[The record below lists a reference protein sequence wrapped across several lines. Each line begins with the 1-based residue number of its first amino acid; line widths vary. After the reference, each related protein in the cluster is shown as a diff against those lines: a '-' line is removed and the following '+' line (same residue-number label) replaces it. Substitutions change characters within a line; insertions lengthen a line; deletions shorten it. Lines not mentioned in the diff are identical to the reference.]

1 MILKYEGKLTIE
13 ECVKSLSSFKPN
25 KSLGKDGSTAEFY
38 KFLEHGGGGGEL
50 LVASLNYSYDVGEL
64 SNSQKKAII
73 ILLEK

>member
-38 KFLEHGGGGGEL
+38 KFLEHGGGGGGL
-50 LVASLNYSYDVGEL
+50 GITGSPPKL
-64 SNSQKKAII
+64 
-73 ILLEK
+73 IL